1 MDLSESD
8 ACALAGLRVI
18 IVEDEAMLAL
28 CLGEIIEGEGCLVIG
43 TAATLGE
50 ALFLAETATFD
61 LAIIDLHLHGQQT
74 NEVAASIIR
83 SGHAIIISTGSDA
96 FEVPAEFHEWPVL
109 RNPSPTRL
117 YAQPSSPRPQF
128 IRVRS
133 SAAIL
138 CRNARLRFRICRRP
152 AIAGGRLTRFI
163 HDGSRSG
170 LARLTG

>member
-1 MDLSESD
+1 MDSSESD

-109 RNPSPTRL
+109 RKPFAN
-117 YAQPSSPRPQF
+117 AA
-128 IRVRS
+128 ICAAIK
-133 SAAIL
+133 SAA
-138 CRNARLRFRICRRP
+138 
-152 AIAGGRLTRFI
+152 AI
-163 HDGSRSG
+163 HSRSVKRG
-170 LARLTG
+170 DSLSECTLAL